1 MCKFCRKFTSALL
14 ALALLVSLLPLGAA
28 PAQAEGLTIKINSE
42 KELWDFSYALSQNRP
57 GYANANVSLEQNI
70 DLGNASWVPI
80 GTDIRPSIGPIA
92 FTGTFDGNGHTIK
105 NINIVDEDKTP
116 HPGDGDN
123 QSSSDVGL
131 FACLGSGGTVKN
143 LKVTGSV
150 SGGERGVNVGGIVGA
165 NNGGTVTNCT
175 FSGSVNGGSAI
186 NVGGI
191 VGQNSGSV
199 TNCTFSSGSLSGSG
213 NVGGVVGQNNSSV
226 TNCSNN
232 VGFGISGSGNF
243 GGVVGNNS
251 GSVTDCSNSGG
262 FSVPMTNPPS
272 SASGNLGGVVGQNSG
287 ADARITSCY
296 NTGDLCNNFPS
307 GSFDGNLG
315 GVVGSNSGNSGV
327 MNCYSTGNIGSN
339 NTPAFGN
346 FGGVVGSNSGNSS
359 VTNCYNTGNFG
370 SFINSTVG
378 GVVGS
383 NTDTSNVTNC
393 YFLQQD
399 NVPAQGIGSGETTG
413 ATPVDDLTK
422 QEQFSDWDFANTWR
436 ISKSLGFPVLQ
447 ENAQDGLPPGFG
459 TEASPY
465 RISTADQL
473 KSFRDIV
480 NDENGNPAAY
490 AELMNDI
497 DLSSIC
503 GESNSWTPI
512 GSSSNAYAGTFNG
525 NGKTIENLYI
535 DTTDDYQGLFG
546 YVSAEGT
553 VKNLGVSGTSTSTS
567 SGGVAAIN
575 FGSIENCS
583 SGVIVTA
590 TGSNNVYVGGVVD
603 QNHGSVTNCYNTGNI
618 TVTGNNNDVYV
629 GGVVAQNYSNVT
641 NCYNTGTITVT
652 DSGSSYVGGAVGEN
666 DDGSVTNCYYLSANA
681 ENDGARTAEQF
692 HSGEVAH
699 LLGEAWGQDLSTDDS
714 WPTLIALAES
724 AQPVY
729 QVTVVYGDYDNAPT
743 TETSYTN
750 DPAVPSETPTRDG
763 YTFDSWKTTGEG
775 TTTITYTAQWKENT
789 PEPEPEPTPEPDP
802 TPTPTPD
809 PEPTPEGP
817 STEGSAGWEDI
828 AGEIE
833 DAEEG
838 NEITINMGDETKVP
852 AEIFE
857 SVAGKD
863 VDVTFDLGDD
873 LSWTVNG
880 KDIPDDAAL
889 ADLDLGVALD
899 TDGIPANVVNAITGE
914 VGTVQ
919 ITLAHDGEFGFTM
932 TLSAPLGEE
941 NAGYWANLYH
951 YDEEAEKLNFEAA
964 AEIDEDGNVKIPFT
978 HASQYAIVI
987 DDHSHAKVD
996 VSDLFIDIAPD
1007 AWYKDAVQY
1016 VYDNGLMTGVSAT
1029 EFAPEA
1035 TTTRAMIVSIL
1046 ARLENVTTAEA
1057 AGFNDV
1063 TDEWYATAVNWA
1075 ANVGVV
1081 NGYEDNTFRP
1091 NTAITRE
1098 QLAAMLMNYSAWK
1111 GEDVSA
1117 RADLSTYS
1125 DAATIS
1131 SWANDVM
1138 QWAVAEGLISGVTND
1153 ELQPQASATR
1163 AQVAAILQR
1172 FLAQ

>member
-42 KELWDFSYALSQNRP
+42 KELWDFSYALSQNTP
-57 GYANANVSLEQNI
+57 GYANANVSLEGDI
-70 DLGNASWVPI
+70 DVAISSWVPI
-80 GTDIRPSIGPIA
+80 GTHEAPAMDPIA
-92 FTGTFDGNGHTIK
+92 FTGTFDGNGHTIE
-105 NINIVDEDKTP
+105 NINIIDEEKIDI
-116 HPGDGDN
+116 PGVEDYRF
-123 QSSSDVGL
+123 SADVGL
-131 FACLGSGGTVKN
+131 FAHLGSGGTVKN

-150 SGGERGVNVGGIVGA
+150 SGSVGQNGIGGSVTDCTNSGGVSGKGNVGGVVGD
-165 NNGGTVTNCT
+165 
-175 FSGSVNGGSAI
+175 
-186 NVGGI
+186 
-191 VGQNSGSV
+191 NSGSV
-199 TNCTFSSGSLSGSG
+199 TNCTNDVDFGLSGSG
-213 NVGGVVGQNNSSV
+213 N
-226 TNCSNN
+226 
-232 VGFGISGSGNF
+232 NF

-251 GSVTDCSNSGG
+251 GSVTGCSNSGS
-262 FSVPMTNPPS
+262 FSVPPPTQPS
-272 SASGNLGGVVGQNSG
+272 PTSGNLGGIVGQNSG
-287 ADARITSCY
+287 AGARITSCY
-296 NTGDLCNNFPS
+296 NTGGLLYYKDNSPK
-307 GSFDGNLG
+307 GSFSGNLG
-315 GVVGSNSGNSGV
+315 GVVGSNIDNSSV
-327 MNCYSTGNIGSN
+327 TNCYSTGDIGSDHPIPEYG
-339 NTPAFGN
+339 T
-346 FGGVVGSNSGNSS
+346 FGGVVGNNSGNSS
-359 VTNCYNTGNFG
+359 VTNCYNTGKFG
-370 SFINSTVG
+370 KNLNSTVG

-383 NTDTSNVTNC
+383 NVDTSSVTDC

-399 NVPAQGIGSGETTG
+399 PEISGIGSGETTG
-413 ATPVDDLTK
+413 ATAVSDLTD
-422 QEQFSDWDFANTWR
+422 QEQFQGWDFANTWR
-436 ISKSLGFPVLQ
+436 ISQSLNCPVLQ
-447 ENAQDGLPPGFG
+447 ENAQDGLPPGLG

-503 GESNSWTPI
+503 NETNPWTQI
-512 GSSSNAYAGTFNG
+512 GNGGGTSGGNTFEGSFDGQGHSVKNLYVTGNG
-525 NGKTIENLYI
+525 NA
-535 DTTDDYQGLFG
+535 GLFG

-553 VKNLGVSGTSTSTS
+553 VKNLGV
-567 SGGVAAIN
+567 
-575 FGSIENCS
+575 
-583 SGVIVTA
+583 
-590 TGSNNVYVGGVVD
+590 
-603 QNHGSVTNCYNTGNI
+603 
-618 TVTGNNNDVYV
+618 
-629 GGVVAQNYSNVT
+629 
-641 NCYNTGTITVT
+641 
-652 DSGSSYVGGAVGEN
+652 SGSSYVGGAVGEN

-692 HSGEVAH
+692 HSGEVAQ
-699 LLGEAWGQDLSTDDS
+699 LLQGTQPQPVWGQDLSTDDS
-714 WPTLIALAES
+714 WPTLIALDPES

-838 NEITINMGDETKVP
+838 DEITIDMGDETTVP

-863 VDVTFDLGDD
+863 VDVTFDLGDVQ
-873 LSWTVNG
+873 WTVNG
-880 KDIPDDAAL
+880 ADIPAD
-889 ADLDLGVALD
+889 ADLSDIDLGVALD

-964 AEIDEDGNVKIPFT
+964 AEIDQDGNVKIPFT

-1016 VYDNGLMTGVSAT
+1016 AYDNGLMTGVSDT

-1046 ARLENVTTAEA
+1046 ARLEGVERAEA
-1057 AGFNDV
+1057 AGFADV
-1063 TDEWYATAVNWA
+1063 NDEWYATAVNWA

-1081 NGYEDNTFRP
+1081 NDYEDNTFRP
-1091 NTAITRE
+1091 NQPITRE
-1098 QLAAMLMNYSAWK
+1098 QLAAILMNYASYK
-1111 GEDVSA
+1111 GEDVSN
-1117 RADLSTYS
+1117 RADLTTYTDQPSTW
-1125 DAATIS
+1125 ATEAMS
-1131 SWANDVM
+1131 
-1138 QWAVAEGLISGVTND
+1138 WAVAEGLISGVTAD
-1153 ELQPQASATR
+1153 TLQPQGAATR

-1172 FLAQ
+1172 FLSE